1 VTLRD
6 STRGLGDLLRLV
18 SPVRIFSTVTV
29 ALALSATEGLGL
41 LLLLPLLQL
50 VGVTDGSNTEHV
62 AVLSKAFAAAHVRPT
77 LVTVLALY
85 ILIAAFQSACQRYC
99 SNLMIAVEQ
108 DVIYALRKRV
118 YAALSRARWEF
129 FVRQRSSDFTQA
141 LTSEVP
147 RVGNA
152 AYDAIELFV
161 SLGVIVAYCVLALR
175 LSPAM
180 TLVVLLS
187 GLVLAFLLRV
197 RLARARDV
205 GTHISAVSR
214 SLYSALADHLAG
226 MKTTKSFGAEER
238 HIKVLDALAN
248 EVRTVRCRAAE
259 EYGRFRQLASIGAAS
274 CLAVIVYG
282 SMALLK
288 LPTATLL
295 VLLFVF
301 ARLVPR
307 LTAAYEKSLGLV
319 AELPAVAI
327 VTDLERRCLAAA
339 PSEPTSNQDI
349 TFKKRVAL
357 VGLSVH
363 YHGREDRPALQDI
376 NLEVVVGSVTAIVGP
391 SGAGKS
397 TVADLL
403 LGLMTPSAGSVVVD
417 DQILHAGL
425 LTSWRSQI
433 GYVPQDP
440 VLFHD
445 TIRANLLWARP
456 DASDEDLRNAL
467 RLAAAEEFVSDLPL
481 GLETVVGDRGVQLS
495 GGQRQRIALARAL
508 IRMPALLVLDEA
520 TNSLDAENERIVE
533 RALNRLRG
541 HTTIVVITHR
551 IGLVRDANMAYV
563 LERGRV
569 IESGPP
575 HILFRVPSRGFND
588 VVSGVA

>member
-1 VTLRD
+1 
-6 STRGLGDLLRLV
+6 
-18 SPVRIFSTVTV
+18 
-29 ALALSATEGLGL
+29 
-41 LLLLPLLQL
+41 
-50 VGVTDGSNTEHV
+50 
-62 AVLSKAFAAAHVRPT
+62 
-77 LVTVLALY
+77 
-85 ILIAAFQSACQRYC
+85 
-99 SNLMIAVEQ
+99 MMAVEQ

-129 FVRQRSSDFTQA
+129 FVRQRSSDFTQV
-141 LTSEVP
+141 LTSEVL

-175 LSPAM
+175 LSPVM
-180 TLVVLLS
+180 TLVVLFS
-187 GLVLAFLLRV
+187 GLVLAFLLRG
-197 RLARARDV
+197 RLVRAREV
-205 GTHISAVSR
+205 GKQISSASR
-214 SLYSALADHLAG
+214 RLYSALADHLAG

-238 HIKVLDALAN
+238 HIEVLDGLAN
-248 EVRTVRCRAAE
+248 EVRMVRRRAAE
-259 EYGRFRQLASIGAAS
+259 EYGRFRQLLAIGAAS
-274 CLAVIVYG
+274 CLAVIVYA
-282 SMALLK
+282 SVTLLK

-307 LTAAYEKSLGLV
+307 LTGAYEKGQVLI
-319 AELPAVAI
+319 AALPAVAV
-327 VTDLERRCLAAA
+327 VTDLEQRCLAAA
-339 PSEPTSNQDI
+339 LSEPAVKEDI
-349 TFKKRVAL
+349 TLERRVAL
-357 VGLSVH
+357 VGVSVH
-363 YHGREDRPALQDI
+363 YHGREDRPALQHV
-376 NLEVVVGSVTAIVGP
+376 NLEVAAGSVTAIVGP

-403 LGLMTPSAGSVVVD
+403 LGLITPTAGSVMVD
-417 DQILHAGL
+417 DQQLHAGL
-425 LTSWRSQI
+425 LKSWGSQI

-456 DASDEDLRNAL
+456 GASDEDLRNAL

-551 IGLVRDANMAYV
+551 IGLVRDADMAYV
-563 LERGRV
+563 LENGRV
-569 IESGPP
+569 IQSGPP
-575 HILFRVPSRGFND
+575 HILSTVARRGFCD
-588 VVSGVA
+588 VVSSVA